1 MSKISSNV
9 WVERYRPKRVKD
21 MILPKDFMTF
31 FKKLV
36 EENSEDGIPNILLS
50 SPTPGTGK
58 CLDSS
63 KKINV
68 MVSEEFYEANK
79 DLFEN

>member
-1 MSKISSNV
+1 MAKISSNV

-63 KKINV
+63 EKINV